1 MTTTEQRL
9 ADALRTIDEHC
20 QTGLNSSVYSHWSA
34 ALEDAM
40 RVSREALAA
49 YDAQRA
55 ATWTEDDDSVATSE
69 GWLVSRTSDGFH
81 EIQKVDDADVFT
93 EDTQAIAHVYWMA
106 GTGSEVHKRA
116 IAYTLRDGNE
126 WTYTQASIASRA
138 KRCEHIRMCVNAHDT
153 LVSALRT
160 ILADKGSA
168 SFNDDLEAYDAAIQT
183 ASDALA
189 QAGVNHA

>member
-9 ADALRTIDEHC
+9 SDALRAC
-20 QTGLNSSVYSHWSA
+20 QRVLDDKGGTNA
-34 ALEDAM
+34 ADWIKAEKDA
-40 RVSREALAA
+40 RDALAA
-49 YDAQRA
+49 YDAQQA
-55 ATWTEDDDSVATSE
+55 VAWTADDDSVATSE
-69 GWLVSRTSDGFH
+69 GWLVSHTSGGFH

-138 KRCEHIRMCVNAHDT
+138 KRCEHVRMCVNAHDA

-160 ILADKGSA
+160 AL
-168 SFNDDLEAYDAAIQT
+168 DDLQT
-183 ASDALA
+183 ISDAEDGGHGFTCNAIIAALA
-189 QAGVNHA
+189 AAGVHHA